1 MTIKLSTAFAFA
13 FAASAAGYCFSVSPV
28 YAAAGAEPWCLN
40 DDEGNS
46 HCNYASSQ
54 ACLAAVS
61 GGSRGFCNVN
71 SSAPVASAA
80 AAAPERRKHR
90 VR

>member
-1 MTIKLSTAFAFA
+1 MTVKLGTALAFGLTA
-13 FAASAAGYCFSVSPV
+13 SSAVFCFSAAH
-28 YAAAGAEPWCLN
+28 ATAGAEPWCLN

-71 SSAPVASAA
+71 SSGTPTPVA
-80 AAAPERRKHR
+80 PPQRRR
-90 VR
+90 GRSPDR

>member
-1 MTIKLSTAFAFA
+1 MTVKLGTALAFGLTA
-13 FAASAAGYCFSVSPV
+13 SSAVFCFSAAH
-28 YAAAGAEPWCLN
+28 ATAGAEPWCLN

-71 SSAPVASAA
+71 SSGVAP
-80 AAAPERRKHR
+80 AAAPSPQRAKRRSGR
-90 VR
+90 